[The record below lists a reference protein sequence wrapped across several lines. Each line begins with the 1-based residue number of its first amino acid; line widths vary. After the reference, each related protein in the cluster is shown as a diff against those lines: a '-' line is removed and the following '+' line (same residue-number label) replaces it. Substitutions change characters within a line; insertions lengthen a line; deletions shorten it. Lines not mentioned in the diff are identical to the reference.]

1 MDHPGQRASPESLD
15 APAVNHAGGIARL
28 MGDGAL
34 FARVLARFRN
44 EYRQT
49 AAGIRAALD
58 GGDTQLAL
66 RLVHTLKGAAGM
78 IEAVPLR
85 RQADV
90 VEHALRTGT
99 RDVDAAVARL
109 QDELERVLRE
119 LDTLAGTLPDQPAAL
134 ARQPS
139 RSQAPRHHDD
149 ALGQLV
155 TLLDDGNGDA
165 VDLVHEAGDTL
176 RTQLGEDRYRAVAE
190 LIDGFDFD
198 GALAL
203 LRDNTHD
210 AGNDDGNDSGRE

>member
-1 MDHPGQRASPESLD
+1 MDHPGQRASPAPLD

-58 GGDTQLAL
+58 GGDAQLAL

-99 RDVDAAVARL
+99 GDVDGAVARL

-119 LDTLAGTLPDQPAAL
+119 LDTLAGTLPDQQAAPP

-149 ALGQLV
+149 ALGRLV

-165 VDLVHEAGDTL
+165 VDLVHEARDTL
-176 RTQLGEDRYRAVAE
+176 CMQLGEDRYRAVAG
-190 LIDGFDFD
+190 LIDSFDFD

-203 LRDNTHD
+203 LRAAT
-210 AGNDDGNDSGRE
+210 NDDGNDGNGRE

>member
-1 MDHPGQRASPESLD
+1 MDHPGQRASPDPLD
-15 APAVNHAGGIARL
+15 TPAINHAGGIARL

-49 AAGIRAALD
+49 AAGIRTALD
-58 GGDTQLAL
+58 EGDAQLAL

-99 RDVDAAVARL
+99 GDVDPAVARL

-119 LDTLAGTLPDQPAAL
+119 LDTLAGTLPDQPPAP
-134 ARQPS
+134 ARQS
-139 RSQAPRHHDD
+139 ARGQAPRHHDD
-149 ALGQLV
+149 ALGRLV

-165 VDLVHEAGDTL
+165 VDLVHEARDTL
-176 RTQLGEDRYRAVAE
+176 RTQLGEDRYRVVAG

-203 LRDNTHD
+203 LRAAAND
-210 AGNDDGNDSGRE
+210 AGSDSSDSGRE

>member
-1 MDHPGQRASPESLD
+1 MDDPGQRALPDTLD

-34 FARVLARFRN
+34 FARVLARFRT
-44 EYRQT
+44 EYRQA

-58 GGDTQLAL
+58 ADDTQLAL

-90 VEHALRTGT
+90 VEQGLRNGTG
-99 RDVDAAVARL
+99 DVDASVARL

-119 LDTLAGTLPDQPAAL
+119 LDTLAGTLPDRQAVAP

-139 RSQAPRHHDD
+139 PAPHDHPDHED
-149 ALGQLV
+149 ALSRLV

-165 VDLVHEAGDTL
+165 VDLVHEAAGTL
-176 RTQLGEDRYRAVAE
+176 RVQLGEDRYRAVAG

-203 LRDNTHD
+203 LRACT
-210 AGNDDGNDSGRE
+210 DGSGGDSQRG